1 MLSISFSSETAI
13 TTYGYSLLPKEFSV
27 AAYKECFANPYQI
40 LSAYKT
46 TTAQAILGTF
56 LAMLVQ
62 CLMAYPLS
70 RPNYKFKKHVTIIL
84 FLTMLFGGGLVP
96 SYIVNTKYLH
106 LGNSFWVYI
115 FPSLMSA
122 WNVIVFR
129 TFFRGLP
136 DGLVDAA
143 KIDGA
148 RELTIFFKII
158 IPLSTPVIA
167 SLGFMSLVG
176 RWNTWSASMLYI
188 RDSSLYTLQYLLQRI
203 LREAEY
209 LEKMKDTTAGLMLE
223 DKELPRETL
232 RYAIAVIAAGPMLVV
247 FPLFQKYF
255 AKGLTVGSIKG

>member
-1 MLSISFSSETAI
+1 MKKKKRISIGSIVLNLFLICVSLTYILPLVLMLSISFSSETAI

-106 LGNSFWVYI
+106 
-115 FPSLMSA
+115 
-122 WNVIVFR
+122 R
-129 TFFRGLP
+129 
-136 DGLVDAA
+136 
-143 KIDGA
+143 
-148 RELTIFFKII
+148 
-158 IPLSTPVIA
+158 
-167 SLGFMSLVG
+167 
-176 RWNTWSASMLYI
+176 
-188 RDSSLYTLQYLLQRI
+188 
-203 LREAEY
+203 
-209 LEKMKDTTAGLMLE
+209 
-223 DKELPRETL
+223 
-232 RYAIAVIAAGPMLVV
+232 RYSESG
-247 FPLFQKYF
+247 
-255 AKGLTVGSIKG
+255 